1 MMATG
6 IGVSACNLAFAQP
19 GLGSPVALPEAI
31 PGDTRPVMVIGG
43 IESAAQDPEA
53 ISPDP
58 TNIVNENAQQ
68 SAPPGPSGD
77 RQKPGKALGGGG
89 RAELQPDFEHL
100 LSSPAIKKFLE
111 LMRENM
117 ELKAQIKILGIQSE
131 SKMRMHDMELKVE
144 QLRREL
150 NESNAALKDATLS
163 KERLEKRISELEHR
177 SRLLEERAKAIGSQK
192 NRHKDA
198 SRDKKEPQ

>member
-1 MMATG
+1 
-6 IGVSACNLAFAQP
+6 
-19 GLGSPVALPEAI
+19 
-31 PGDTRPVMVIGG
+31 MVIGG

-117 ELKAQIKILGIQSE
+117 ELVPQIKILGIQSE

-163 KERLEKRISELEHR
+163 KERLESRISNLSIEADCWRNEPRPLAAR
-177 SRLLEERAKAIGSQK
+177 RIATRMPPAIRKSLSRRAYLVLCQSLIG
-192 NRHKDA
+192 R
-198 SRDKKEPQ
+198 